1 MTLIVTH
8 KGYLAVDSIRYG
20 ITRNSTG
27 GKHRRVLDN
36 NVNKL
41 VIPEGEVFFQDQRV
55 LAIARCGSLSL
66 TKVVVEDIL
75 HQRDLLKRH
84 GHRMDESRYKPHWR
98 GRLVVLTEESAFEVK
113 VHAKSHTSL
122 WIKDLEDQ
130 PYAAGHG
137 SKIALYLMKHLDVKA
152 IDALNASMLD
162 RTTEGNRVRY
172 VNRKKDGTL
181 TKPRIYRQDPNRT
194 KLQVAQHLLSQVH
207 SKM

>member
-20 ITRNSTG
+20 ITRKSTG

-41 VIPEGEVFFQDQRV
+41 VIPEGEVYFQDQRV

-66 TKVVVEDIL
+66 TKKIVEDIL
-75 HQRDLLKRH
+75 HGRDLLKRH
-84 GHRMDESRYKPHWR
+84 GSRVESEQYKSHWT
-98 GRLVVLTEESAFEVK
+98 GRLVVLTEKSAFEVK
-113 VHAKSHTSL
+113 ARASKAISL
-122 WIKDLEDQ
+122 WVKDLHDQ
-130 PYAAGHG
+130 PYAVGNG

-162 RTTEGNRVRY
+162 RTHEGNRVRY

-181 TKPRIYRQDPNRT
+181 TIPRIYHQDPDRT
-194 KLQVAQHLLSQVH
+194 KLQVAKHLLDQVH